1 MKKKFKAMNWF
12 KRHLNWTWLF
22 VALLAP
28 QLGLAIAAKF
38 LAVVAPLTFASALFA
53 AAGGN
58 FNQGIGDL
66 ALIVGS
72 LVATP
77 VLAIGGLGGCIGER
91 RYADAISLSFLREG
105 NNAVYFFIW
114 FMLPIN
120 AWILKQKGR
129 NLHWLWLAFF
139 FVPYISVILGNKNR
153 SLHKKKTPPS
163 PNNMEPK

>member
-1 MKKKFKAMNWF
+1 MGWF

-38 LAVVAPLTFASALFA
+38 LALVAPLTLVSALFA

-72 LVATP
+72 FVMTP
-77 VLAIGGLGGCIGER
+77 VLVLSHLSGCIGER
-91 RYADAISLSFLREG
+91 EYANAISLSFLREG

-139 FVPYISVILGNKNR
+139 FVPYISLILRNKR
-153 SLHKKKTPPS
+153 GSQEDKKCLDNGQK
-163 PNNMEPK
+163 